1 MGFKKIFNYLFPDD
15 EETEKIKLQE
25 KEELKIQIKKE
36 VWDDIIYINKRL
48 DKIEL
53 ELQEMNLYR
62 KHVLEYNEEFKK
74 YEEYSIYKFKKIVSS
89 LKYLNKKIKE
99 IKLKF

>member
-1 MGFKKIFNYLFPDD
+1 MGLKKIFNYLFPDD

-25 KEELKIQIKKE
+25 KEKFKQEIKNE
-36 VWDDIIYINKRL
+36 IWDDINNIYKRL

-53 ELQEMNLYR
+53 ELQEINLYR
-62 KHVLEYNEEFKK
+62 KNVLEYNEEFKK

-89 LKYLNKKIKE
+89 LKYLNKRIKE